1 MFNANNYIEFAY
13 PPSPEKRA
21 KKTGLFPLEVED
33 NSQNGNRIPQA
44 PGSVGATALS
54 GLSIYSPKPNNQVA
68 GGGLNVIVGELFSP
82 GTPKS
87 DFNSYVDNALSPLGI
102 GMSPSSSTP
111 SDMNHR
117 VPTSKDW
124 SISQS
129 PFVGGFPAGVGEEF
143 AFSDVGSPPPRM
155 RHKAK
160 RFDDTSPGNL
170 LSPSNLILS
179 PLGAQDQSHANNK
192 KALAHRMKGDNLRG
206 QLNNSSQLFLNPVK
220 TDLLSGNSPSKHK
233 LGIAESSDSLGFA
246 AITEAART
254 IKQKP
259 SNTIGKSGSSKK
271 NESSD
276 TYNSNNKSPR
286 RNDKDD
292 DIRGSTESISHSD
305 KKGNTE
311 SSQTPTTT
319 TTTTTYAKTVS
330 CNCKKSRCLKLYC
343 DCFRISKFCDG
354 CNCVDCANNLEHS
367 EGERAK
373 VINQILDRNPE
384 AFKPRVMAVE
394 DTTEKSHL
402 SGCHCK
408 KSACLKKYCECF
420 TGGVPCNS
428 LCRCIDCK
436 NINDLYANGELI
448 GIKTVQSSTKKVSNS
463 SNRNKN
469 NEELNNSTE
478 STSSPINTLLELA
491 GAGVNQDQDEKERE
505 ATESLLAL
513 SPKPS
518 RTHIS
523 DMSSQSDA
531 EESIYKTEKAG
542 ALFI

>member
-1 MFNANNYIEFAY
+1 ML
-13 PPSPEKRA
+13 
-21 KKTGLFPLEVED
+21 T
-33 NSQNGNRIPQA
+33 
-44 PGSVGATALS
+44 
-54 GLSIYSPKPNNQVA
+54 
-68 GGGLNVIVGELFSP
+68 VGEFSP
-82 GTPKS
+82 ATPKS

-160 RFDDTSPGNL
+160 KFDETSPGHL
-170 LSPSNLILS
+170 LSPSNLIMS
-179 PLGAQDQSHANNK
+179 PLGPQDQSHVNNK

-220 TDLLSGNSPSKHK
+220 TDLLSGSSPSKHK

-246 AITEAART
+246 AITEAVRT
-254 IKQKP
+254 IKKP
-259 SNTIGKSGSSKK
+259 SNIIGKSGSSKK
-271 NESSD
+271 NESSLRETD
-276 TYNSNNKSPR
+276 KTNNKSPR
-286 RNDKDD
+286 NNDKDD
-292 DIRGSTESISHSD
+292 DVRGSTESSVSIYSD
-305 KKGNTE
+305 KKSTE
-311 SSQTPTTT
+311 NSQTPTA
-319 TTTTTYAKTVS
+319 TTYTKTVS

-373 VINQILDRNPE
+373 VINQILERNPE

-428 LCRCIDCK
+428 LCRCVDCK

-448 GIKTVQSSTKKVSNS
+448 GIKTVQSSTKKVSS
-463 SNRNKN
+463 SISSASRNKN

-491 GAGVNQDQDEKERE
+491 GAGASQEQDEKERE

-518 RTHIS
+518 RTHMS

-531 EESIYKTEKAG
+531 EESIYKTEKTG

>member
-1 MFNANNYIEFAY
+1 M
-13 PPSPEKRA
+13 
-21 KKTGLFPLEVED
+21 GLFPLDIEE
-33 NSQNGNRIPQA
+33 NGGNRIPQA

-54 GLSIYSPKPNNQVA
+54 GLSIYSPKPSKEISNNSVT
-68 GGGLNVIVGELFSP
+68 NGELFSP
-82 GTPKS
+82 VSPKS
-87 DFNSYVDNALSPLGI
+87 DFNAYVDNTLSPLGI
-102 GMSPSSSTP
+102 GMSPTP
-111 SDMNHR
+111 SELANR

-129 PFVGGFPAGVGEEF
+129 PFVGGFPANVAEEF

-160 RFDDTSPGNL
+160 RFDETSSPGFM
-170 LSPSNLILS
+170 SPSNLMMS
-179 PLGAQDQSHANNK
+179 PLGSQDQSHLNNK
-192 KALAHRMKGDNLRG
+192 KALAHRMKGSGDHLKG

-233 LGIAESSDSLGFA
+233 LGIAESSESLGFA
-246 AITEAART
+246 AITEAARS

-259 SNTIGKSGSSKK
+259 SGSSKK
-271 NESSD
+271 NND
-276 TYNSNNKSPR
+276 NNLKDNDKINSNSKTPR
-286 RNDKDD
+286 KNLSDD
-292 DIRGSTESISHSD
+292 DIIRGSIDSTSD
-305 KKGNTE
+305 KKNENGQSNF
-311 SSQTPTTT
+311 S
-319 TTTTTYAKTVS
+319 KTVS

-343 DCFRISKFCDG
+343 DCFRVSTFCDG

-373 VINQILDRNPE
+373 VINSILERNPD
-384 AFKPRVMAVE
+384 AFKPRVMANE
-394 DTTEKSHL
+394 HTEGEKSHL

-420 TGGVPCNS
+420 TGGVPCS
-428 LCRCIDCK
+428 AMCRCIDCK
-436 NINDLYANGELI
+436 NSHELYSATGELI
-448 GIKTVQSSTKKVSNS
+448 GASVVHSSTKKVNNNS
-463 SNRNKN
+463 SSASSKN
-469 NEELNNSTE
+469 NKKNDEELNNSRE

-491 GAGVNQDQDEKERE
+491 GAGAGAGVIHDEQERE

-518 RTHIS
+518 RSQIS
-523 DMSSQSDA
+523 DMHSSQSDA
-531 EESIYKTEKAG
+531 EESVYKTSSKNTG

>member
-1 MFNANNYIEFAY
+1 
-13 PPSPEKRA
+13 
-21 KKTGLFPLEVED
+21 
-33 NSQNGNRIPQA
+33 
-44 PGSVGATALS
+44 
-54 GLSIYSPKPNNQVA
+54 
-68 GGGLNVIVGELFSP
+68 
-82 GTPKS
+82 
-87 DFNSYVDNALSPLGI
+87 
-102 GMSPSSSTP
+102 MSPSASTP

-155 RHKAK
+155 RHKVK
-160 RFDDTSPGNL
+160 RFDETSPGNV
-170 LSPSNLILS
+170 LSPSNLMIS
-179 PLGAQDQSHANNK
+179 PLGSQDQSHLNNK
-192 KALAHRMKGDNLRG
+192 KALAHRMKGDSLRG
-206 QLNNSSQLFLNPVK
+206 QLTNSSQLFLNPVK
-220 TDLLSGNSPSKHK
+220 TDLLSGSSPSKHK
-233 LGIAESSDSLGFA
+233 LGIAESSESLGFA

-254 IKQKP
+254 MKQKP
-259 SNTIGKSGSSKK
+259 SNVVSKSGGSTSKK
-271 NESSD
+271 NDNSNSSRD
-276 TYNSNNKSPR
+276 SEKYNSNTSSKSAR
-286 RNDKDD
+286 KNDD
-292 DIRGSTESISHSD
+292 DLRASTESNSSIHVD
-305 KKGNTE
+305 KKVTE
-311 SSQTPTTT
+311 NSQTP
-319 TTTTTYAKTVS
+319 TTTYAKTVS

-354 CNCVDCANNLEHS
+354 CNCIDCANNLEHS

-373 VINQILDRNPE
+373 VINSILERNPE

-394 DTTEKSHL
+394 ETTEKSHL

-436 NINDLYANGELI
+436 NGQELYSNGELI
-448 GIKTVQSSTKKVSNS
+448 SVKTVMSSTKKVSNNSIS
-463 SNRNKN
+463 SSSITNNRNHKN
-469 NEELNNSTE
+469 DEELNNSRE

-518 RTHIS
+518 RL
-523 DMSSQSDA
+523 DMNSSQSDA
-531 EESIYKTEKAG
+531 EESIYKTTTTTG